1 MIEGKIKVYFY
12 LLVFK
17 KQKPVVGFRCKYYLW
32 GSLFYSAVWPTP
44 WPTPKRWGG
53 FTEKSLGTVYIFY
66 CKRAIL
72 FLSSSKIL
80 TPHPPLR
87 PASVYAFVAGGGQT
101 RRAERG
107 MGGQYF
113 GRREK

>member
-1 MIEGKIKVYFY
+1 MFLPDTTIEIDNCLGCEKEEPWSDGYWACMARHYTNTVYHHSGITITY
-12 LLVFK
+12 TIHK
-17 KQKPVVGFRCKYYLW
+17 C
-32 GSLFYSAVWPTP
+32 
-44 WPTPKRWGG
+44 
-53 FTEKSLGTVYIFY
+53 TEYIFY

-87 PASVYAFVAGGGQT
+87 PASACVRAFVAGGGQT

>member
-1 MIEGKIKVYFY
+1 M
-12 LLVFK
+12 
-17 KQKPVVGFRCKYYLW
+17 
-32 GSLFYSAVWPTP
+32 
-44 WPTPKRWGG
+44 
-53 FTEKSLGTVYIFY
+53 LGTRNIKSSVADPDPLVLGTEQIFY

-72 FLSSSKIL
+72 FLSSSKVL
-80 TPHPPLR
+80 TPHPGHPPLR
-87 PASVYAFVAGGGQT
+87 PASVYPPPLLRGGGQT